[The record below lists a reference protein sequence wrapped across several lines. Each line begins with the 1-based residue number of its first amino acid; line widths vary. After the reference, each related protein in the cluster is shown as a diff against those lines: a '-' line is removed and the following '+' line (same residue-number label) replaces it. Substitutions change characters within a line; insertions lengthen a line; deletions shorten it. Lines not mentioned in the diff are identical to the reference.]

1 VSDLPEYLRLL
12 VWIRP
17 PSWGQI
23 AHRYEDPPTRPFEA
37 WRVRVRR
44 IEGEHRVF
52 AQEAMRRDR
61 ELLEENRAAVGLGPL
76 GAEWEKD
83 QARVYGLEGGGGV
96 SYGDLFGHQSR
107 WR

>member
-1 VSDLPEYLRLL
+1 MRDLPEHLRPL

-23 AHRYEDPPTRPFEA
+23 AHRYGDPLTRPFEA
-37 WRVRVRR
+37 WRERVRR

-61 ELLEENRAAVGLGPL
+61 ELLEENRAAAGLGPL
-76 GAEWEKD
+76 GPEWEKD
-83 QARVYGLEGGGGV
+83 QARVYGFEGGA
-96 SYGDLFGHQSR
+96 
-107 WR
+107 